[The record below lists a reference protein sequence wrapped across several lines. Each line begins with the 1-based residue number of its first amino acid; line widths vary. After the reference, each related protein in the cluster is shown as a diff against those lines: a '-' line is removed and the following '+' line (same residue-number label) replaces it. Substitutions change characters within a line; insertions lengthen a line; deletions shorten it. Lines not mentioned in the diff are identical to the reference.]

1 MLLVHTAPMR
11 VAVVA
16 GLLAALAAVP
26 SVAMA
31 DPPGLT
37 PLSPPGLAPTAPQ
50 PEGVPSYGKL
60 TLATDGIAVGILLLA
75 ISQESEDLAKL
86 SVGTYLVGA
95 PIVHVTRGRVGRGLL
110 SATMRVA
117 LPVVGAMAGASM
129 ESDKPCND
137 PYDDYC
143 GDDEGPDG
151 GIVLGMLGGVLAA
164 SIIDAAYL
172 AKGDGPRR
180 PATAWQPTARP
191 TNGGVALGLAG
202 SF

>member
-1 MLLVHTAPMR
+1 MR
-11 VAVVA
+11 AAVVA
-16 GLLAALAAVP
+16 ASIAALAAVP
-26 SVAMA
+26 SLAMA

-37 PLSPPGLAPTAPQ
+37 PLSPPSLAPTAPQ
-50 PEGVPSYGKL
+50 PQGVQSYGKL
-60 TLATDGIAVGILLLA
+60 TLLADGLAVGILVLA
-75 ISQESEDLAKL
+75 ISEESEDLAKL

-95 PIVHVTRGRVGRGLL
+95 PIVHASRGRVGRGLL
-110 SATMRVA
+110 STTMRVA

-129 ESDKPCND
+129 ESEKPCND

-172 AKGDGPRR
+172 AKGDEPMR
-180 PATAWQPTARP
+180 PATAWQPTARR
-191 TNGGVALGLAG
+191 TNGGVALGIAG